1 MAKASKPRTK
11 TPAKTYVCQ
20 SREQAV
26 DDIRAIGDTQREI
39 VRLETELN
47 DQIAELTNAVA
58 PTVAALKER
67 IAQLQGGVHLW
78 CEANRAQLTEN
89 GKVKTANLIT
99 GEVRWRFRPPSV
111 SIRGVEDVI
120 DCLRKMNLV
129 QYLREKVEINKEA
142 ILAEPGAVAA
152 VPGISVKS
160 GVEDFEIIPFEQDIQ
175 Q

>member
-11 TPAKTYVCQ
+11 APAKTYVCQ

-58 PTVAALKER
+58 PKVAELKEKV
-67 IAQLQGGVHLW
+67 AQLQGGVHLW
-78 CEANRAQLTEN
+78 CEANRLSLTEN

-99 GEVRWRFRPPSV
+99 GEVRWRIRPPSV
-111 SIRGVEDVI
+111 SIRGVDDVI
-120 DCLRKMNLV
+120 DCLQKLNL
-129 QYLREKVEINKEA
+129 QQFLREKTEINKEA
-142 ILAEPGAVAA
+142 ILAEPGKVSA
-152 VPGISVKS
+152 VPGITIKS
-160 GVEDFEIIPFEQDIQ
+160 GVEDFEIIPFEQSIQ